1 MNTLNLVYHDSFV
14 HPTKKPRGQSIHP
27 GSTREP
33 FLMLMLSSP
42 DPAMAYAD
50 PSSIFD
56 HWKWNETRASQ
67 PGVIWVKPTKVSKQE
82 KFQCFFLYSFGSVS

>member
-1 MNTLNLVYHDSFV
+1 MNTLNLVDHDSFD

-27 GSTREP
+27 RSTREP
-33 FLMLMLSSP
+33 FLMLMLSST

-56 HWKWNETRASQ
+56 H
-67 PGVIWVKPTKVSKQE
+67 
-82 KFQCFFLYSFGSVS
+82 